1 MRKLII
7 LLSMF
12 SLFITPLRTFGETN
26 SNEIDISTSPNKTF
40 FQLSNLK
47 PGDTYSKEI
56 VINNSGKQD
65 FKYLFASRILTGS
78 NKFYNQLR
86 LKIYHENH
94 IIFEGYLKEF
104 ERIKSRLLKSGQ
116 TELLTIFVE
125 VPLELGNEYQGMVAT
140 EFEFIFYVEG
150 TLGGILPVNGLNL
163 PETGTN
169 MFNILLTGAVLVLTG
184 STLQFFIK
192 RRRKIE
198 KYKRTMIR
206 RIQ

>member
-1 MRKLII
+1 MLIV
-7 LLSMF
+7 LFGLSTEHYAAAD
-12 SLFITPLRTFGETN
+12 IIN
-26 SNEIDISTSPNKTF
+26 NEIELTTSPNKTF

-47 PGDTYSKEI
+47 PGDIYSDEI
-56 VINNSGKQD
+56 VIKNSGKQD
-65 FKYLFASRILTGS
+65 FNYLFSSRILSGS
-78 NKFYNQLR
+78 NKFYNQLT

-94 IIFEGYLKEF
+94 IIFEGYLREF
-104 ERIKSRLLKSGQ
+104 EKIESRLVRSGE

-125 VPLELGNEYQGMVAT
+125 VPFELGNEYQDMAAT

-150 TLGGILPVNGLNL
+150 TLGGILPANGLNL

-169 MFNILLTGAVLVLTG
+169 MFNILVAGAVLVLTG
-184 STLQFFIK
+184 SILQLFIK
-192 RRRKIE
+192 KRRKIE